1 MSDNKK
7 ILDQVKNAVSSKK
20 LNEKKPKNDYR
31 DKDNSNET
39 KKIVDSWIKNN
50 AEKITKEV
58 INEHVKK
65 LFKQKLF
72 KKNLVLK
79 LSNNKLKGYM
89 ILV

>member
-1 MSDNKK
+1 MNDNKK

-20 LNEKKPKNDYR
+20 LNEKKLKNDYR
-31 DKDNSNET
+31 DKNNSNET

-65 LFKQKLF
+65 LFK
-72 KKNLVLK
+72 
-79 LSNNKLKGYM
+79 
-89 ILV
+89 

>member
-1 MSDNKK
+1 MNDNKK

-20 LNEKKPKNDYR
+20 SNEKKLKNNFS

-65 LFKQKLF
+65 LFK
-72 KKNLVLK
+72 
-79 LSNNKLKGYM
+79 
-89 ILV
+89 

>member
-1 MSDNKK
+1 MNDNKK
-7 ILDQVKNAVSSKK
+7 ILDQVKNVVSSKK
-20 LNEKKPKNDYR
+20 LNEQKLKNDYR

-65 LFKQKLF
+65 LFK
-72 KKNLVLK
+72 
-79 LSNNKLKGYM
+79 
-89 ILV
+89 

>member
-1 MSDNKK
+1 MNDNKK

-20 LNEKKPKNDYR
+20 LNEKKTKNDYR

-65 LFKQKLF
+65 LFK
-72 KKNLVLK
+72 
-79 LSNNKLKGYM
+79 
-89 ILV
+89 

>member
-1 MSDNKK
+1 MNDNKK

-20 LNEKKPKNDYR
+20 LNEKKLKNNFS

-65 LFKQKLF
+65 LFK
-72 KKNLVLK
+72 
-79 LSNNKLKGYM
+79 
-89 ILV
+89 